1 MEAEAFLFHGLGWV
15 RGGSGSG
22 RGRGRGRRRGAGR
35 LPAAVRLGRSRAR
48 GRVQGVGHGVV
59 EGGGSLA
66 VLGCVA
72 VVLDVC
78 DFERGVCGVVVV
90 VVVIVDGEARG
101 LGQGG
106 AQGRLVVVGAV
117 GGAERR
123 GLRGAGRRFVGQH
136 VVGGVHGLRAGRQEG
151 RGALPDAVLL
161 QEVGLQVLT
170 RLEGL
175 GAHAARHPL
184 PPPVHVGH
192 VLLQVAYCAVAA
204 AALLAPRPLLL
215 ELLLLPLL
223 QAVLGVLPHVQV
235 GRGGRGWPARRE
247 LRPLLQRGRGVNP
260 PELGEQHRQIEVT

>member
-1 MEAEAFLFHGLGWV
+1 MEAEPFLFHGLGLV
-15 RGGSGSG
+15 GGGSG
-22 RGRGRGRRRGAGR
+22 RGGGRGRGARR
-35 LPAAVRLGRSRAR
+35 LPAAIRLRRGGAR
-48 GRVQGVGHGVV
+48 GRVEGVGHGVV
-59 EGGGSLA
+59 EGGGGLP
-66 VLGCVA
+66 VLGGVA

-78 DFERGVCGVVVV
+78 DFKRGVCGVVVV
-90 VVVIVDGEARG
+90 VVVDGEARG

-117 GGAERR
+117 GGAKRR

-136 VVGGVHGLRAGRQEG
+136 VVGGVQGLRAGRQEG

-204 AALLAPRPLLL
+204 PALLAPRPLLL

-235 GRGGRGWPARRE
+235 GRRGRGRPARRE

-260 PELGEQHRQIEVT
+260 PKLGEQHRQIEVT